1 MDDPHPPNTQTPQ
14 QQSIIPPRKTMVSVI
29 REEYV
34 AITEKF
40 ELALILNQLI
50 YWTERVNDFDQ
61 FIIEENQRKDIH
73 GLNEEHQPL
82 NHGWIYKTASQLSK
96 ELMTGWSD
104 ATTGRHL
111 KKLIDLGFVEVRQN
125 PKYMWNQ
132 TRQYRVNLINVS
144 IALQKKGYSLA
155 GYTLTQIANGED
167 AIFIL
172 KNQNSKLQNQTFKN
186 KTVPYTEIKTE
197 IKIQSATTTEPP
209 TNVTPMMKNE
219 TQEKKEGLLLLHHQD
234 DVEKLT
240 NLIPSQNLSEELTPQ
255 LKSIISKALT
265 SHSVDS
271 IALAI
276 QYTKD
281 KSKGSPFEFKSYLGK
296 TLLNN
301 YHAGYVSKK
310 DELRLKQEK
319 QRQLEADR
327 RERERLK
334 LQKERQEMEKIKSNN
349 ERRKEALNQLKLL
362 NPDHYNKIED
372 EAYQIV
378 RALSPTRKIP
388 RDGLSVMFEMS
399 KLLGL

>member
-1 MDDPHPPNTQTPQ
+1 MEESHPQNTQTPQ

-61 FIIEENQRKDIH
+61 FIIEENQRKEFH
-73 GLNEEHQPL
+73 GLGEEHQDL

-111 KKLIDLGFVEVRQN
+111 KKLIDMGFVEVRQN

-155 GYTLTQIANGED
+155 GYTISQIANEED

-197 IKIQSATTTEPP
+197 IKIQRATTTEPP
-209 TNVTPMMKNE
+209 TNVTSKMKIE
-219 TQEKKEGLLLLHHQD
+219 PPEKKEGLLLSHHQD
-234 DVEKLT
+234 DVEKLI

-255 LKSIISKALT
+255 FKSIISKALT

-334 LQKERQEMEKIKSNN
+334 LKWSII
-349 ERRKEALNQLKLL
+349 
-362 NPDHYNKIED
+362 Y
-372 EAYQIV
+372 
-378 RALSPTRKIP
+378 
-388 RDGLSVMFEMS
+388 
-399 KLLGL
+399 

>member
-1 MDDPHPPNTQTPQ
+1 MEEPHPQTQTST
-14 QQSIIPPRKTMVSVI
+14 QSIIPPRKTMVSVI

-61 FIIEENQRKDIH
+61 FIKEENERKNFH
-73 GLNEEHQPL
+73 GLGEEPQDL

-132 TRQYRVNLINVS
+132 TRQYRVNLIQVS
-144 IALQKKGYSLA
+144 IALQKKGYALS
-155 GYTLTQIANGED
+155 GYTTSQNANEED

-186 KTVPYTEIKTE
+186 KTVPYTETIPE
-197 IKIQSATTTEPP
+197 IKIQRATTTEPP
-209 TNVTPMMKNE
+209 TKVTPTMKIE
-219 TQEKKEGLLLLHHQD
+219 TQEKKEQPLLLHHQD
-234 DVEKLT
+234 DVEKLK
-240 NLIPSQNLSEELTPQ
+240 NLIPNHNLIEELTPQ
-255 LKSIISKALT
+255 FNNIISKALQT
-265 SHSVDS
+265 HSVDS
-271 IALAI
+271 VALAI

-281 KSKGSPFEFKSYLGK
+281 KSKGAPFEFKSYLGK

-301 YHAGYVSKK
+301 FHEGYVSKK
-310 DELRLKQEK
+310 DELRQKQEK
-319 QRQLEADR
+319 QRQLENDR
-327 RERERLK
+327 REREKLK
-334 LQKERQEMEKIKSNN
+334 ALKERQELANI
-349 ERRKEALNQLKLL
+349 RLKENSRAKALNELKSI
-362 NPDHYNKIED
+362 NPTHYREVQ
-372 EAYQIV
+372 YQALEELKSKTPNLKFDIDGNIV
-378 RALSPTRKIP
+378 KSRMC
-388 RDGLSVMFEMS
+388 V
-399 KLLGL
+399 LLGL